1 MKISK
6 YFFLIIF
13 FGVVFGFYPLPSF
26 AEPPAQ
32 AVCEARY
39 NTEVQNLRT
48 NAYNF
53 CQLKNCETIESVN
66 EYFQTAFGSLD
77 SNNDCQQELLS
88 KRGASPYGDSDD
100 LFYQSFQTARSQ
112 GLITPTQSP
121 LGAVP
126 TLSASQQGDSGSQTV
141 DPNGPTI
148 DPATPV
154 GGDVEDAIS
163 KATTTCG
170 IAGEACCIA
179 DLSSPDVPVPLPGG
193 IDVFVKFL
201 IDKAKVW
208 IDFPRQEME
217 ASYYKTTKG
226 ALCNGTLEPM
236 IPQGEGYIAVK
247 NEYDMSAKSYQ
258 LESCVSPTAEGKCTS
273 IAITPIP
280 VTKAV
285 PCTCID
291 PEDPEGM
298 AALGAGGEESEVGA
312 GEIDEA
318 IGNVANKVWD
328 ATTVDIICK
337 KESISQLSPGNKA
350 NYDACVDCYLN
361 QKRYWLATANIC
373 AAQDIH
379 NMANL
384 CRATPGEATDVGT
397 EKGKC
402 YSCMAEGKLWTAL
415 GCIDLKMDSFI
426 QNQLFGWGLGLAGLS
441 AFLCIIYSAFI
452 FQTSSNNPEK
462 ITQAQDTMT
471 SCITGLIVIIFSV
484 FILNIIGVDILKI
497 PGFSRGTPTP
507 TVETPT
513 PSP

>member
-1 MKISK
+1 VSVNAKPDA
-6 YFFLIIF
+6 
-13 FGVVFGFYPLPSF
+13 GVLADNSDYCRVVTLESDGT
-26 AEPPAQ
+26 AEVNFDFKAQGTYDLGVYSSSNIQNNPPAQ
-32 AVCEARY
+32 CGNIQPVTIDNSAVATATPSPTPRTDCYDQLGGQCIMPGVADAEYPDLAIDKSRGVSVST
-39 NTEVQNLRT
+39 NPRPLCQNLFCINPDVNGRGKVS
-48 NAYNF
+48 NAE
-53 CQLKNCETIESVN
+53 Q
-66 EYFQTAFGSLD
+66 EYEPQAA
-77 SNNDCQQELLS
+77 EL
-88 KRGASPYGDSDD
+88 
-100 LFYQSFQTARSQ
+100 
-112 GLITPTQSP
+112 
-121 LGAVP
+121 
-126 TLSASQQGDSGSQTV
+126 
-141 DPNGPTI
+141 
-148 DPATPV
+148 
-154 GGDVEDAIS
+154 EDAIS